1 MATGTKRSPRR
12 YDATRRRAAA
22 EATRARVVASARR
35 LFAER
40 GYGATSIAAIARD
53 AGVSVQTVYAAFTSK
68 RGLLFAVLDAA
79 DAQAEVASLRDALRA
94 AGGDPRR
101 QLRLVVEFCVRF
113 NRQAFD
119 LVEIVR
125 AAGSSDPDLAA
136 LRHEGEGRRLQ
147 ALTGVVPPGRRTA
160 RYARGCRRGRPSTWP
175 GCFAA
180 PTPTA
185 CSSCNRGGA
194 SNASRRGSSRPSPH
208 LPSASARARLRRFR
222 PLRSPSS
229 TATPTD
235 DLIYC
240 GYVVYGGGGGIRTHG
255 RREPSAVF
263 KTAAFDRSATP
274 PRRHHAT
281 GSDPC
286 KLGCGGE
293 ARRVLPSEVKPA

>member
-53 AGVSVQTVYAAFTSK
+53 ASVSVQTVYAAFTSK

-79 DAQAEVASLRDALRA
+79 DAQAEAASLREALVA
-94 AGGDPRR
+94 AGGDPHR

-136 LRHEGEGRRLQ
+136 LRHEGKGRRLQ
-147 ALTGVVPPGRRTA
+147 ALTGVVHAWAAHGALRHGLSPREAVDVAWTLCGADAYRMLVVHRGWSVERFEAWLFATLAALTFGERPG
-160 RYARGCRRGRPSTWP
+160 
-175 GCFAA
+175 
-180 PTPTA
+180 
-185 CSSCNRGGA
+185 
-194 SNASRRGSSRPSPH
+194 
-208 LPSASARARLRRFR
+208 
-222 PLRSPSS
+222 
-229 TATPTD
+229 
-235 DLIYC
+235 
-240 GYVVYGGGGGIRTHG
+240 
-255 RREPSAVF
+255 
-263 KTAAFDRSATP
+263 
-274 PRRHHAT
+274 
-281 GSDPC
+281 
-286 KLGCGGE
+286 
-293 ARRVLPSEVKPA
+293 